1 MKIFKTNNFFKIGL
15 IFSLILHIGI
25 FALGGYIMHNLTKP
39 LESAKQAQNDEIT
52 YVDVQTPEQNNS
64 SEVAV
69 PANPESEVT
78 ISEEKAPEVQTEKEQ
93 PKQAVKPQPQAEE
106 KAPANTENTQAN
118 PPAPPK
124 ADAQDDKNK
133 LPTYADI
140 KVPMKK
146 IEPSRLELD
155 ENDLQNST
163 DSQPTVVYKA
173 NPEYD
178 PSWIPKGEEI
188 VVIIAFTLDNQ
199 GNVTDVYI
207 QSPAQTSA
215 KMLGYSLSP
224 EIEEA
229 INVRAAEAVIKS
241 KIQPP
246 KNPKANGPYQIP
258 MSFKNP

>member
-1 MKIFKTNNFFKIGL
+1 MKIFKTNNYLKIGL
-15 IFSLILHIGI
+15 LISLILHIGI
-25 FALGGYIMHNLTKP
+25 FAFGGYVMHNLTKP
-39 LESAKQAQNDEIT
+39 VETTAQAQDDDIT

-64 SEVAV
+64 SDVAV
-69 PANPESEVT
+69 PANPESDVV
-78 ISEEKAPEVQTEKEQ
+78 ISEEKAPEVLPEQ
-93 PKQAVKPQPQAEE
+93 KQEEVKPEPKAEMQQ
-106 KAPANTENTQAN
+106 QAN
-118 PPAPPK
+118 AETNSNNTLAPPK
-124 ADAQDDKNK
+124 ADEQDDNSK

-155 ENDLQNST
+155 ENDLKNST
-163 DSQPTVVYKA
+163 DLQPTVVYKA
-173 NPEYD
+173 SPEYD
-178 PSWIPKGEEI
+178 PNWIPKGEEI
-188 VVIIAFTLDNQ
+188 VVIIAYTLDSQ

-207 QSPAQTSA
+207 QSSAQTSA

-229 INVRAAEAVIKS
+229 INVRAAEAVLKS